1 MIMRLET
8 ELAVK
13 EASID
18 GTMLVTPE
26 HVESYLCDIKALAQ
40 EVFVVITLNAKNR
53 VIQKHL
59 VSIGTVNSALVHPR
73 ECYRTAI
80 LDGASALILAHN
92 HPLCGATHNGCYA
105 ELIIM
110 LSKPPSTEGGRC
122 VSHYLL
128 RIIIGCP
135 GTPGPCQ
142 GACSAPCFPAV
153 PAACRGRFAS
163 SEDPPRYK
171 CA

>member
-1 MIMRLET
+1 MRLET

-13 EASID
+13 ETSID

-92 HPLCGATHNGCYA
+92 HPSGD
-105 ELIIM
+105 
-110 LSKPPSTEGGRC
+110 P
-122 VSHYLL
+122 
-128 RIIIGCP
+128 
-135 GTPGPCQ
+135 TP
-142 GACSAPCFPAV
+142 
-153 PAACRGRFAS
+153 S
-163 SEDPPRYK
+163 SEDIRITRQLISAGEVMGIK
-171 CA
+171 VLDHVIVGDTALSLREAGLCCFN

>member
-8 ELAVK
+8 NLAVK

-18 GTMLVTPE
+18 GTMLVTPA
-26 HVESYLCDIKALAQ
+26 HVQAYLCDIKALAQ

-80 LDGASALILAHN
+80 LDGASAVILAHN
-92 HPLCGATHNGCYA
+92 HPSGD
-105 ELIIM
+105 
-110 LSKPPSTEGGRC
+110 P
-122 VSHYLL
+122 
-128 RIIIGCP
+128 
-135 GTPGPCQ
+135 TP
-142 GACSAPCFPAV
+142 
-153 PAACRGRFAS
+153 S
-163 SEDPPRYK
+163 SEDIKITRQLIQAGGVMGIK
-171 CA
+171 VLDHVIVGDTALSLREAGLCVFN

>member
-18 GTMLVTPE
+18 GTMLTTPE
-26 HVESYLCDIKALAQ
+26 QVESYLCDIKALAQ
-40 EVFVVITLNAKNR
+40 EVFVVITMNTKNR

-80 LDGASALILAHN
+80 QDGASALILAHN
-92 HPLCGATHNGCYA
+92 HPSGD
-105 ELIIM
+105 
-110 LSKPPSTEGGRC
+110 P
-122 VSHYLL
+122 
-128 RIIIGCP
+128 
-135 GTPGPCQ
+135 TP
-142 GACSAPCFPAV
+142 
-153 PAACRGRFAS
+153 S
-163 SEDPPRYK
+163 SEDIKITRQLISAGEVMGIK
-171 CA
+171 VLDHVIVGDTALSLREAGLCVFN